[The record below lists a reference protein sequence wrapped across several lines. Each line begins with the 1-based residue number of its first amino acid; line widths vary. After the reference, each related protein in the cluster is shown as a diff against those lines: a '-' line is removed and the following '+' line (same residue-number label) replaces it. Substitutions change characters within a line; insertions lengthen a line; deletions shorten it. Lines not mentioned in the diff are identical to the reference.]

1 MFNRA
6 HTLATY
12 MVPLLTV
19 RVFTSKPFCFHD
31 TDLLQVPQGYFLC
44 LVAWSFVSNSWTW
57 KAFHD
62 FFRGR
67 PVAHHVKIRFG
78 LFFIVRTIAKPAN
91 RIAENLYR
99 FSIWT
104 TSQNVPN
111 LSLVSFHPKVRTACE
126 QAKSSG
132 ILASHGKRPSRPR
145 PNYFFLFGFFPS
157 WFFYVRSSF
166 FLRF

>member
-6 HTLATY
+6 HILATY

-31 TDLLQVPQGYFLC
+31 TDLLQVPQAYFLC
-44 LVAWSFVSNSWTW
+44 LVAWSFVINSWTW

-67 PVAHHVKIRFG
+67 PVAQHVKIRFG

-111 LSLVSFHPKVRTACE
+111 LSLVSFHSKVGRLVNKRNPPGYWQVTASDIADLG
-126 QAKSSG
+126 QIISFYLGFSHHDSFTLG
-132 ILASHGKRPSRPR
+132 LAFS
-145 PNYFFLFGFFPS
+145 
-157 WFFYVRSSF
+157 
-166 FLRF
+166 